1 MDNNPAMSGDAPP
14 QPDARGSRLAKRPWR
29 ALLLMLAIQP
39 VCYALVGLVLYGLLR
54 LPRDLSN
61 MESFSTIVLFT
72 VGGFLAYVIV
82 PFFLLRPR

>member
-1 MDNNPAMSGDAPP
+1 MDNDTAMSGDAPP
-14 QPDARGSRLAKRPWR
+14 RSDPRGSRLAKHPWR
-29 ALLLMLAIQP
+29 ALLLMLAMQP

-54 LPRDLSN
+54 LPRDISN
-61 MESFSTIVLFT
+61 MESFSTVILFT